1 MKFFKHLFFLIA
13 VGCFFASITCFIMGL
28 FELLDDGGFFD
39 EIVAMGVCLA
49 ISFFIG
55 FYLWKNNFFT
65 QNK

>member
-1 MKFFKHLFFLIA
+1 
-13 VGCFFASITCFIMGL
+13 MGL